1 MKFPRDITA
10 EELAKSLQRFGYVI
24 TRQTGSHMRLTRVAE
39 EEHHI
44 TIPKH
49 HEIRVGTLNNILKDI
64 AEHLGKTKT
73 ELIFELWGKS

>member
-1 MKFPRDITA
+1 
-10 EELAKSLQRFGYVI
+10 
-24 TRQTGSHMRLTRVAE
+24 MRLTRVAE

-49 HEIRVGTLNNILKDI
+49 KEIRVGTLNNTLKDI

-73 ELIFELWGKS
+73 ELVFELWGKS